1 MPPNGRTLTVYL
13 AADTKKAQQQLSG
26 FQKTM
31 KTLGKVGAVA
41 AAAGVAVL
49 TKKLVDLGRES
60 LDLASNLEEV
70 NNKINAVFGE
80 ESAQDLDAWA
90 KSAADAFNMS
100 EVAAKKAA
108 ADYAVFGKEA
118 GLAGADLT
126 DFSKNLVELA
136 ADMSS
141 FNDVSMD
148 RSLDAI
154 RSALAGS
161 SEPMLQFGVNTQVA
175 ALKAQALKDG
185 LLEEGEAI
193 DATNKTL
200 IVYNQLMKK
209 TVDQQG
215 DVERS
220 AGSLVYAQNKLAAKT
235 ENLKTE
241 IGTALLPALTTLAT
255 VFAEDVL
262 PAIEAFWQ
270 EIDEDVMAAITQ
282 FSNWLK
288 GEGRLALQKFLDGI
302 QNDLLPAMREA
313 AGYIDESMTIYN
325 EFAGSLSAI
334 ATALGAGN
342 EEGTVP
348 WMTRL
353 VQVVIKLD
361 ELLNPIR
368 QVLPAITTAFNNL
381 AKAADNLEA
390 KMRRTEAAIRGVI
403 NAAAGLVGLDGF
415 GQVGAPGGGGSWSPR
430 SSTVNVTVNAGV
442 GDPVEIA
449 RTVKR
454 VLGDANANLGVA
466 W

>member
-60 LDLASNLEEV
+60 VDLASSLEEV
-70 NNKINAVFGE
+70 NNKINAVFGP
-80 ESAQDLDAWA
+80 ESARELDAWA
-90 KSAADAFNMS
+90 KGAADAFNLS

-118 GLAGADLT
+118 GLAGSDLT
-126 DFSKNLVELA
+126 EFSRNLVELA

-141 FNDVSMD
+141 FNDIGMD

-161 SEPMLQFGVNTQVA
+161 SEPMLALGVNTQVA

-200 IVYNQLMKK
+200 LVYNQLMKK

-220 AGSLVYAQNKLAAKT
+220 AGSLVYAQNNLAAKT

-255 VFAEDVL
+255 VLADDVL
-262 PAIEAFWQ
+262 PMLQEFWE
-270 EIDEDVMAAITQ
+270 EIDEDVMAAVTQ
-282 FSNWLK
+282 FSNWLTPMEPSRK
-288 GEGRLALQKFLDGI
+288 R
-302 QNDLLPAMREA
+302 M
-313 AGYIDESMTIYN
+313 S
-325 EFAGSLSAI
+325 
-334 ATALGAGN
+334 
-342 EEGTVP
+342 
-348 WMTRL
+348 TRL
-353 VQVVIKLD
+353 IKS
-361 ELLNPIR
+361 LLMMH
-368 QVLPAITTAFNNL
+368 
-381 AKAADNLEA
+381 D
-390 KMRRTEAAIRGVI
+390 
-403 NAAAGLVGLDGF
+403 
-415 GQVGAPGGGGSWSPR
+415 
-430 SSTVNVTVNAGV
+430 
-442 GDPVEIA
+442 
-449 RTVKR
+449 
-454 VLGDANANLGVA
+454 
-466 W
+466 

>member
-1 MPPNGRTLTVYL
+1 
-13 AADTKKAQQQLSG
+13 
-26 FQKTM
+26 
-31 KTLGKVGAVA
+31 
-41 AAAGVAVL
+41 
-49 TKKLVDLGRES
+49 
-60 LDLASNLEEV
+60 
-70 NNKINAVFGE
+70 
-80 ESAQDLDAWA
+80 
-90 KSAADAFNMS
+90 
-100 EVAAKKAA
+100 
-108 ADYAVFGKEA
+108 
-118 GLAGADLT
+118 
-126 DFSKNLVELA
+126 
-136 ADMSS
+136 
-141 FNDVSMD
+141 
-148 RSLDAI
+148 
-154 RSALAGS
+154 
-161 SEPMLQFGVNTQVA
+161 MLQFGVNTQVA

>member
-1 MPPNGRTLTVYL
+1 
-13 AADTKKAQQQLSG
+13 
-26 FQKTM
+26 
-31 KTLGKVGAVA
+31 
-41 AAAGVAVL
+41 
-49 TKKLVDLGRES
+49 
-60 LDLASNLEEV
+60 
-70 NNKINAVFGE
+70 
-80 ESAQDLDAWA
+80 
-90 KSAADAFNMS
+90 
-100 EVAAKKAA
+100 
-108 ADYAVFGKEA
+108 
-118 GLAGADLT
+118 
-126 DFSKNLVELA
+126 
-136 ADMSS
+136 MSS
-141 FNDVSMD
+141 FNDVSME

-200 IVYNQLMKK
+200 LVYNQLMKK

-220 AGSLVYAQNKLAAKT
+220 AGSLVYAQNNLAAKT

-255 VFAEDVL
+255 VLADDVL
-262 PAIEAFWQ
+262 PMLKEFWE
-270 EIDEDVMAAITQ
+270 EIDEDVMAAVTQ

-288 GEGRLALQKFLDGI
+288 GEGRQALQKFLDGI

-313 AGYIDESMTIYN
+313 AGYISETMGIYN
-325 EFAGSLSAI
+325 DFANSLNAI
-334 ATALGAGN
+334 AVALGAGN
-342 EEGTVP
+342 DEGTVP

-353 VQVVIKLD
+353 VQVIIKLD
-361 ELLNPIR
+361 EVLNPVRTI
-368 QVLPAITTAFNNL
+368 LPAFTLALNNM
-381 AKAADNLEA
+381 AKAAENLQQ
-390 KMRRTEAAIRGVI
+390 KMRQTEAAIRGVI
-403 NAAAGLVGLDGF
+403 NAAAGLVGLPGV
-415 GQVGAPGGGGSWSPR
+415 GQIGAPSGGGSWAPR